1 MRVYVSCVNKD
12 KGPVAKKACAV
23 SCIGCGLCVKT
34 CTHGAI
40 VLENNVAY
48 IDYLKC
54 KLCRECEAVCP
65 TGAIHGVNFPKPLD
79 KAAIKARI
87 AERNKKT
94 IEAENL
100 AKISVKPSP
109 DKTVETA
116 KESLLKVESQARPAT
131 LSKENKEA

>member
-1 MRVYVSCVNKD
+1 MSCVNKD

-87 AERNKKT
+87 AERNKKA
-94 IEAENL
+94 IEAEKL
-100 AKISVKPSP
+100 ANASVKPSP

-116 KESLLKVESQARPAT
+116 KLNEESQARPAT

>member
-1 MRVYVSCVNKD
+1 M
-12 KGPVAKKACAV
+12 
-23 SCIGCGLCVKT
+23 
-34 CTHGAI
+34 
-40 VLENNVAY
+40 
-48 IDYLKC
+48 KC

-79 KAAIKARI
+79 KTAIKARI

-100 AKISVKPSP
+100 TKTSVKPSP

-116 KESLLKVESQARPAT
+116 KESLLKVESQARPAA